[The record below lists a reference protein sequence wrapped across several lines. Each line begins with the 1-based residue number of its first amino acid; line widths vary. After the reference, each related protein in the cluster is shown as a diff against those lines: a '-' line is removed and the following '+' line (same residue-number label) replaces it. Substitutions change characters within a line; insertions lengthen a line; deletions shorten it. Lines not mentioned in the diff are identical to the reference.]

1 MQAYQSAEEAIVEA
15 SVPMRLDNVRQALP
29 VALPSDCHVR
39 AQRLQRIRHDRCSSA
54 SRATCRMH
62 PSPQRCISS
71 HRGQD
76 IPDLQCQAPAL
87 MLRFSGCKGQHD
99 GGVPSGIFGIYVRGV
114 WACSWTAARHPP
126 ARRCCHFESCRDCGM
141 PDACSTLERG
151 RIHSICDGVIHLQRI
166 SGKPRYD
173 AGPLGWHLH
182 CTI

>member
-62 PSPQRCISS
+62 PSPQRCISN

-87 MLRFSGCKGQHD
+87 MLRFSGVKDSMMGESHLAFSGFMSEACGLVHD
-99 GGVPSGIFGIYVRGV
+99 CR
-114 WACSWTAARHPP
+114 PP
-126 ARRCCHFESCRDCGM
+126 PTC
-141 PDACSTLERG
+141 
-151 RIHSICDGVIHLQRI
+151 
-166 SGKPRYD
+166 
-173 AGPLGWHLH
+173 
-182 CTI
+182 